1 MEKQIEFIDGSTAT
15 VETAVSGLT
24 LLNLQ
29 NDGVIDGAFFKGFM
43 KEEVDMSPL
52 PLLQA
57 VYAAYIQHNGKQN
70 SKSYNEFLESYV
82 LDMEVDMIVYFA
94 VITKQGRNKLAEK
107 FEKKTGKAGAKK

>member
-1 MEKQIEFIDGSTAT
+1 MEKKIEFIDGSTAT
-15 VETAVSGLT
+15 VDTTVLAKT
-24 LLNLQ
+24 LLTLQ

-57 VYAAYIQHNGKQN
+57 VYAAYIQHNGKKG
-70 SKSYNEFLESYV
+70 SKSYDEFLESYV

-94 VITKQGRNKLAEK
+94 VITKQGRNTLAEK
-107 FEKKTGKAGAKK
+107 FEKKTGKAGVKK

>member
-1 MEKQIEFIDGSTAT
+1 MEKQIEFIDGSTST

-24 LLNLQ
+24 LLTLQ

-57 VYAAYIQHNGKQN
+57 VYAAYIQHNGKQD